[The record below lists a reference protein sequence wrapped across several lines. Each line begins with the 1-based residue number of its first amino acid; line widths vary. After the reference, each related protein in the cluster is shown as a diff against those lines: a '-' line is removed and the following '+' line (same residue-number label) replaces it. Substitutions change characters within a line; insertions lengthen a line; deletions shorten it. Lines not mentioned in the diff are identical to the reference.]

1 MHDDHLIIWS
11 YPGLVLQTSTIEGYF
26 IDPDEASLLLDQ
38 CSEEALEDLSVPDHI
53 FPIRLS
59 DSKFRL

>member
-1 MHDDHLIIWS
+1 
-11 YPGLVLQTSTIEGYF
+11 LVLQASSVEGHF
-26 IDPDEASLLLDQ
+26 INPDEASLLLDQ

-53 FPIRLS
+53 FSSS